1 MNNIGNLSQ
10 ENDKYIGMKYKEFTL
25 TNVFDRITDGFVAFD
40 NQWNYIYLNN
50 KAVEIVGRG
59 RKLEDIIGKNI
70 WKEFPEKKEH
80 ITYRSFF
87 TAMAEQRTL
96 TEESYC
102 HPLGAW
108 IHATLYPSPEGL
120 SVYVQDIT
128 VRKQIELELEESR
141 EKYRQIVETAQ
152 EGIWVIDENNK
163 TVFVN
168 QKMCDILEYSMD
180 EMIGK
185 ESKHFLDD
193 EGRKLS
199 AASIARRRKGL
210 TENLDKQFIT
220 KSGKHI
226 WTNMSANAIFSK
238 QGEYKGALAMISDI
252 SDKVKLQQQLINEQI
267 NKQKEIVKAVMT
279 AEEKE
284 RNRLGQ
290 ELHDNINQILAGTKL
305 YLGIAGNKSARL
317 KKLIKYPL
325 ELIDTSMEEIRSLCH
340 KMVTPIKNIDLEDLV
355 QTLVDDL
362 NQNSTIN
369 TVFSYSIIN
378 ESVPDDLK
386 LNIYRIIQ
394 EQTNNILKYAEAKNV
409 NISIKEKDNAINIMV
424 EDNGKGFN
432 VSRRRKGIGISNM
445 INRIESY
452 NGQIEIK
459 SSEGN
464 GCKICISIPVK
475 EDFSCCRQPPVSLT
489 ASPY

>member
-1 MNNIGNLSQ
+1 MNNIGNHSQ
-10 ENDKYIGMKYKEFTL
+10 EKNKHTDLKYKEFTL
-25 TNVFDRITDGFVAFD
+25 RNVFDRITDAFVAFD
-40 NQWNYIYLNN
+40 NQWNYIYLNT
-50 KAVEIVGRG
+50 KAAEIIGRTP
-59 RKLEDIIGKNI
+59 EHIIGKNI

-80 ITYRSFF
+80 IFYTSFF
-87 TAMAEQRTL
+87 TAMSEQRTL

-102 HPLGAW
+102 HPVEAW
-108 IHATLYPSPEGL
+108 LHATLYPSPEGL
-120 SVYVQDIT
+120 SVYLQDIT
-128 VRKQIELELEESR
+128 VRKQVELELEESR

-152 EGIWVIDENNK
+152 EGIWMIDENNK

-168 QKMCDILEYSMD
+168 QKMCEILEYSID

-185 ESKHFLDD
+185 ENNYFMDD

-199 AASIARRRKGL
+199 AVSIARRRKGI

-226 WTNMSANAIFSK
+226 WTSMSANAIFNK

-252 SDKVKLQQQLINEQI
+252 SDKVKLQQQLINAQI
-267 NKQKEIVKAVMT
+267 NKQREIVKAVMI
-279 AEEKE
+279 AQERE
-284 RNRLGQ
+284 RNHLGQ
-290 ELHDNINQILAGTKL
+290 ELHDNVNQILAAAKL
-305 YLGIAGNKSARL
+305 HLTAVGQKNAPL
-317 KKLIKYPL
+317 KNSMEYPI
-325 ELIDTSMEEIRSLCH
+325 ELIGTAMEEIRSLCK
-340 KMVTPIKNIDLEDLV
+340 KMVTPIKNIDLKELV
-355 QTLVDDL
+355 QRLVNDFH
-362 NQNSTIN
+362 QNSNIK
-369 TVFSYSIIN
+369 VAYSYSIIN
-378 ESVPDDLK
+378 ESLSDELK

-409 NISIKEKDNAINIMV
+409 NISVNEKDNKINIIV

-432 VSRRRKGIGISNM
+432 VSNRRTGIGISNM

-464 GCKICISIPVK
+464 GCKIFVSIPV
-475 EDFSCCRQPPVSLT
+475 
-489 ASPY
+489 